1 MIALLLHCQQRSHSK
16 NFTIRNEYA
25 SFSFKST
32 MSISQPPF
40 SNQCCQKSKG
50 FEAWFNLMLLLSLS
64 IAYMI
69 IHLEL
74 HVASYLYNLRII
86 NELLGAIVISCLQT
100 GNDVY
105 FHRNHQV
112 ERQAGSKFCCYSDEY
127 APCVSADRCDS
138 LRIMLCVW
146 LLLHVLLY
154 I

>member
-1 MIALLLHCQQRSHSK
+1 
-16 NFTIRNEYA
+16 
-25 SFSFKST
+25 
-32 MSISQPPF
+32 
-40 SNQCCQKSKG
+40 
-50 FEAWFNLMLLLSLS
+50 MLLLSLS

-74 HVASYLYNLRII
+74 HVASYLHNLRII

-112 ERQAGSKFCCYSDEY
+112 ERQAGSKFCCYSEEY

-138 LRIMLCVW
+138 LKDHAARLTFITCLAIHLSRFVEPS
-146 LLLHVLLY
+146 LSTVHFGFN
-154 I
+154 